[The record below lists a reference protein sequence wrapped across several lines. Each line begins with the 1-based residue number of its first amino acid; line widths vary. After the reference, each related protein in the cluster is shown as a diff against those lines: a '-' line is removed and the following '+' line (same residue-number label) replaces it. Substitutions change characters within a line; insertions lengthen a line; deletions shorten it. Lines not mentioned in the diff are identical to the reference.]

1 MRVVGIQFAPWE
13 KIYHFDPRKIDLKEG
28 DKVIVKT
35 ELGTEMG
42 RVVKMEEMLP
52 EEMDSSRELKPVL
65 RKATAE
71 DFKKV
76 EEKDKQ
82 KGKALTYCKELVKKH
97 KLLMKLTDVHFS
109 FDGGRITFA
118 FIAEGKIDFRDLV
131 KDLMRHFQKSI
142 RLQQLGS
149 RDETKIM
156 GDIGPCG
163 RPLCCRKFLKNLGNI
178 VSDLA
183 KTQQV
188 AHRGAERLSGACGR
202 FMCCLA
208 FEQELYEEY
217 AKNLPPLGSTIKTDQ
232 GKGEVVGW
240 HVLKQTVDV
249 KIEEDR
255 IIEIPID
262 KS

>member
-131 KDLMRHFQKSI
+131 KDLMRHFQK
-142 RLQQLGS
+142 
-149 RDETKIM
+149 
-156 GDIGPCG
+156 
-163 RPLCCRKFLKNLGNI
+163 
-178 VSDLA
+178 
-183 KTQQV
+183 
-188 AHRGAERLSGACGR
+188 
-202 FMCCLA
+202 
-208 FEQELYEEY
+208 
-217 AKNLPPLGSTIKTDQ
+217 
-232 GKGEVVGW
+232 
-240 HVLKQTVDV
+240 
-249 KIEEDR
+249 
-255 IIEIPID
+255 
-262 KS
+262 